1 MDNPSPRR
9 GEVWLVAFDLS
20 IGGEIQ
26 KTRPAVVLSN
36 DTANALLNRVQVVP
50 VSSQVGRLY
59 PAEATV
65 SLNGERRKAMAD
77 QITTASKRRL
87 LRPLGSLSRDA
98 SRPWQGPFASSWAC
112 RCKAGSTPGRPQPS
126 AERADSNG
134 QGKAHLGKSD

>member
-65 SLNGERRKAMAD
+65 SVNANAARRWR
-77 QITTASKRRL
+77 TRSPPPAS
-87 LRPLGSLSRDA
+87 G
-98 SRPWQGPFASSWAC
+98 AC
-112 RCKAGSTPGRPQPS
+112 CVR
-126 AERADSNG
+126 
-134 QGKAHLGKSD
+134 

>member
-1 MDNPSPRR
+1 MADDHAPRR
-9 GEVWLVAFDLS
+9 GDVWLVSFDPA

-59 PAEATV
+59 PAEAYVT
-65 SLNGERRKAMAD
+65 LNGERRKAMAD

-87 LRPLGSLSRDA
+87 QRRLGV
-98 SRPWQGPFASSWAC
+98 
-112 RCKAGSTPGRPQPS
+112 
-126 AERADSNG
+126 
-134 QGKAHLGKSD
+134 LGKQDLEAVGRVVRLQLGL